1 MQQISNWG
9 LVGKYLGI
17 KDSYYKSSLF
27 GDNDD
32 DDHDDD
38 NDYNILYTST
48 ILLTNSQII
57 LNLQYMIN

>member
-9 LVGKYLGI
+9 LVGKYLVI

-27 GDNDD
+27 GDNDDDHD

-57 LNLQYMIN
+57 LNL